1 MTHQEKDAL
10 RTELRGTQQA
20 LLAKAGEVVRLE
32 DEVERMRAQLR
43 DVAERQRA
51 ACAETLWALAG
62 VPRAAVIASCAVKLN
77 DGNDFMR
84 ALVAAIHTAPL
95 VTEEKP

>member
-32 DEVERMRAQLR
+32 DEVERLRAQLR

-51 ACAETLWALAG
+51 ACAEWIYHATPLASRC
-62 VPRAAVIASCAVKLN
+62 VDVCRA
-77 DGNDFMR
+77 
-84 ALVAAIHTAPL
+84 APL
-95 VTEEKP
+95 VTEERKP